1 MALVQG
7 FALTLLA
14 GSMMG
19 GNLVPLKWAKVWKWE
34 NFWFA
39 YSIVSLFIV
48 PFGIAFLFIPHLATV
63 YQSVPFPTLAK
74 PFLYGTLWGIAQ
86 LGAGI
91 CVHRIGLALT
101 GSILNG
107 LCATFGSLIPLVLQH
122 SDLLSKPS
130 GMLLLAAT
138 AVMLIGVTLCGWAGF
153 RREKTQSS
161 TIAARPKG
169 AYLLVMVIAV
179 VSGLLAALLNI
190 ALAFGGDIVQLARL
204 QGAPT
209 AWAVFSVWPLAL
221 MGGLLINLA
230 YSIYLLTKN
239 RTWNNFVLKPGEVVY
254 PLLGGSLWMIA
265 IATYSSGT
273 VFLGILGVSIG
284 WALFQITMILA
295 GNLAGIWTGEWRTS
309 SRSIVN
315 ANVAGVAVLF
325 VATVMMAAANYSAH

>member
-19 GNLVPLKWAKVWKWE
+19 ANLVPLKWTKVWRWE

-48 PFGIAFLFIPHLATV
+48 PFGIAFLFIPHLANV
-63 YQSVPFPTLAK
+63 YQSVPFGTLAN

-107 LCATFGSLIPLVLQH
+107 LCATFGSLTPLVLQH
-122 SDLLSKPS
+122 SELLSRPS

-153 RREKTQSS
+153 RREKSQSS
-161 TIAARPKG
+161 MSIAARPKG
-169 AYLLVMVIAV
+169 AICW
-179 VSGLLAALLNI
+179 SC
-190 ALAFGGDIVQLARL
+190 
-204 QGAPT
+204 
-209 AWAVFSVWPLAL
+209 
-221 MGGLLINLA
+221 
-230 YSIYLLTKN
+230 
-239 RTWNNFVLKPGEVVY
+239 
-254 PLLGGSLWMIA
+254 
-265 IATYSSGT
+265 
-273 VFLGILGVSIG
+273 
-284 WALFQITMILA
+284 
-295 GNLAGIWTGEWRTS
+295 
-309 SRSIVN
+309 
-315 ANVAGVAVLF
+315 
-325 VATVMMAAANYSAH
+325 